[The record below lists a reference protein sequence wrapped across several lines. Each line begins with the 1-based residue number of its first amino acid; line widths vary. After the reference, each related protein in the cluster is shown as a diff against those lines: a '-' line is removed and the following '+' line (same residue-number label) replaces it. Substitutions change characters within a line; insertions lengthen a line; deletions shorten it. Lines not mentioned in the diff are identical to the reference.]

1 MSVTGVASTPNT
13 AKSDTKDVEQQIKD
27 LEKKET
33 KLQQDLQKEDNPF
46 ALKQSKD
53 YEETKQEIQQLDV
66 LIQQLK
72 ASIKAKSNSAADPS
86 SQKIGALMQ
95 GNSLKRDEFVHGED
109 QAQQSGIYSITV
121 DENGNPKISF
131 DKPQA
136 EKGLSKKE
144 DKDDKLVLK
153 NSSDEV
159 EAREDEDKL

>member
-1 MSVTGVASTPNT
+1 MFCLSG
-13 AKSDTKDVEQQIKD
+13 
-27 LEKKET
+27 
-33 KLQQDLQKEDNPF
+33 KLRL
-46 ALKQSKD
+46 
-53 YEETKQEIQQLDV
+53 
-66 LIQQLK
+66 
-72 ASIKAKSNSAADPS
+72 
-86 SQKIGALMQ
+86 
-95 GNSLKRDEFVHGED
+95 GNSLKRDEFFRGED